1 MSAAAQQERLRVWD
15 EVLRQLDAL
24 DPQRLSAANQVNLA
38 VYREQ
43 VHNLAENVRLRSYE
57 MPFNSDSSFWSNLNF
72 MARRSM
78 ASADEYRAYIAQL
91 NDVPRHF
98 DQQTD
103 NMRAGLA
110 RGFSVPRAVLD
121 GREGSIAAVATL
133 KDPTAA
139 ALYAPFK
146 QMPAKIPAAEQQA
159 LREAAQA
166 AIRDSVIPAFARLQT
181 FFREEYVPAAR
192 TTLAASAMP
201 DGQAW
206 YRQQIREYT
215 TLDLSPEQIHQ
226 IGLDEVA
233 RIRGEMDAIIDQL
246 GFAGRSPE
254 TRFQD
259 FLQFLRTDPQFY
271 ATEPQRLLERAAWIA
286 KRVDAKV
293 GQYVS
298 LPRGLLPSSRCPTTS
313 PRSGPPAAAAWAPTG
328 SIPTTCPH
336 ARCTTCRP

>member
-1 MSAAAQQERLRVWD
+1 MTRVFSAALLLALSLAAVPAPAADPPARRDGAANATADSKTDAAFKAIYEKEWAWRQQHDGGADEDSDGGKLNPKLPDVSAAAQQERLRVWD

-78 ASADEYRAYIAQL
+78 ANADEYRAYIAQL

-98 DQQTD
+98 DQQID

-146 QMPAKIPAAEQQA
+146 SMPAKIPAAEQQA

-166 AIRDSVIPAFARLQT
+166 AITGSVIPAVARL
-181 FFREEYVPAAR
+181 
-192 TTLAASAMP
+192 
-201 DGQAW
+201 
-206 YRQQIREYT
+206 
-215 TLDLSPEQIHQ
+215 
-226 IGLDEVA
+226 
-233 RIRGEMDAIIDQL
+233 
-246 GFAGRSPE
+246 
-254 TRFQD
+254 
-259 FLQFLRTDPQFY
+259 
-271 ATEPQRLLERAAWIA
+271 
-286 KRVDAKV
+286 
-293 GQYVS
+293 
-298 LPRGLLPSSRCPTTS
+298 
-313 PRSGPPAAAAWAPTG
+313 
-328 SIPTTCPH
+328 
-336 ARCTTCRP
+336 